1 MDKVTSGVFSRDK
14 VVFGPTYGGIFW
26 WSLFF
31 CKKAKESIA
40 DAYSAYCTDLRL
52 ADRVSFMMDSE
63 SILSNPWAASFPIP
77 ALQFFVGAASTYAG
91 LSLEQLREAADF
103 FLRPDSAEARG
114 KITNA
119 QLTDVLSFLEQC
131 ARFRD
136 RPWWPAFFQQV
147 VATRLGFSARWVRCK
162 LMEGYFSDPS
172 GLFYRVSMN

>member
-103 FLRPDSAEARG
+103 FLRPDCAEARG
-114 KITNA
+114 KINNA

-147 VATRLGFSARWVRCK
+147 VATRLGFSARWVGCK